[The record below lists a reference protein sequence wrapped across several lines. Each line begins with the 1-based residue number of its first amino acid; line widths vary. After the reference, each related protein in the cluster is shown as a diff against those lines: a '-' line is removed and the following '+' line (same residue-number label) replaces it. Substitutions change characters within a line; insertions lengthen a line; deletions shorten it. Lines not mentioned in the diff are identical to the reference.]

1 MLLRLK
7 SKQYILLEPHI
18 IEKLTKKYKCISSTI
33 MIFGVAIHYITF
45 KKKNKRKY
53 YLHLDLESYAFLKS
67 IIKLEHLFNKEI
79 FPRLPYV

>member
-1 MLLRLK
+1 MILRLK

-18 IEKLTKKYKCISSTI
+18 IEKLTKKYMCTTYTTI
-33 MIFGVAIHYITF
+33 IFGVAMRYTTF

-53 YLHLDLESYAFLKS
+53 YLHLNSEDYAFIKS

-79 FPRLPYV
+79 FPRLP